1 MLCNK
6 IFSKV
11 SATLFFGV
19 VITLTLI
26 IFKVSTFEESEA
38 MNHTMQNIEEST
50 NEIVQNK
57 SQSTNN
63 TGEAILPQ
71 QNATDIIQN
80 KSQSTNN
87 TGEAILP
94 QQNATDLGSNLTEVA
109 KKLAKSI
116 DDGLKNLSNKS
127 NL

>member
-11 SATLFFGV
+11 SATLFFGII
-19 VITLTLI
+19 ITSTLI

-38 MNHTMQNIEEST
+38 MNHTMQNIESA
-50 NEIVQNK
+50 NETVQNK
-57 SQSTNN
+57 SQSTN
-63 TGEAILPQ
+63 
-71 QNATDIIQN
+71 
-80 KSQSTNN
+80 K

>member
-11 SATLFFGV
+11 SATLFFGII
-19 VITLTLI
+19 ITSTLI

-38 MNHTMQNIEEST
+38 MNHTMQNIEESA
-50 NEIVQNK
+50 NETVQNK
-57 SQSTNN
+57 SQSTN
-63 TGEAILPQ
+63 
-71 QNATDIIQN
+71 
-80 KSQSTNN
+80 K